1 MQAKGAAACKP
12 AARGVKAARS
22 QYEEWL
28 QIARRAQ
35 WRNPEDV
42 KAACPKASILKGGR
56 VVFNIKGNDF
66 RLVEGLQYRAGVL
79 AIRFFGAHREYDAI
93 DAETV

>member
-42 KAACPKASILKGGR
+42 KAACPKASILNSSCSDPTIAILHIGGLL
-56 VVFNIKGNDF
+56 VIFN
-66 RLVEGLQYRAGVL
+66 
-79 AIRFFGAHREYDAI
+79 
-93 DAETV
+93 